1 MEMTESER
9 TARACL
15 EELVKL
21 QPDAASL
28 EAVVGEAPVEGRERV
43 VEVLRALRLEPEARE
58 DVTAAELDT
67 HFGSPVVLQL
77 LNANWVVFLGCRK
90 GAAGEEAQYAVFDPL
105 SAESGHVIFL
115 KKEALQK
122 AWAGAGIFLRGFANQ
137 HFAADGRHTLLY
149 CLVSICRHHNV
160 DNDVEVVK
168 ARHAVVARDKLT
180 ALHKDV

>member
-58 DVTAAELDT
+58 EVTAA
-67 HFGSPVVLQL
+67 
-77 LNANWVVFLGCRK
+77 
-90 GAAGEEAQYAVFDPL
+90 
-105 SAESGHVIFL
+105 
-115 KKEALQK
+115 
-122 AWAGAGIFLRGFANQ
+122 
-137 HFAADGRHTLLY
+137 
-149 CLVSICRHHNV
+149 
-160 DNDVEVVK
+160 
-168 ARHAVVARDKLT
+168 
-180 ALHKDV
+180 